1 MTPRPRNPM
10 PEDVR
15 HALVAQVVEEDY
27 AARPAYQRN
36 DYLGW
41 IARARTQDTRDRRIG
56 QMVDELRAGGVYMG
70 MTHPTSRKK
79 PRREA

>member
-1 MTPRPRNPM
+1 MTPRPRSPM

-15 HALVAQVVEEDY
+15 DVLADQAVEEDY

-36 DYLGW
+36 DYLRW
-41 IARARTQDTRDRRIG
+41 IARARTEDTRDRRIG
-56 QMVDELRAGGVYMG
+56 QMIDELRAGGVYMG